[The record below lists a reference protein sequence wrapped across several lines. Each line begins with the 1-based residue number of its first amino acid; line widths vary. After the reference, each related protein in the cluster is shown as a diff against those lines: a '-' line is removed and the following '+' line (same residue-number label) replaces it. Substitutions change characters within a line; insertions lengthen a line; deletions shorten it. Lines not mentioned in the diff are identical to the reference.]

1 MPHRVADL
9 LPNLVHIKPKNHSN
23 NPSRRSS
30 TSEEGHETGGGGLGR
45 MPDHLADALKAPR
58 RLSFPFN
65 IGKKDHS
72 GNGAS
77 DNGAARLDWQLESPA
92 IIFHGSGEDSTG
104 AMLSGQVKL
113 EVRDDRLRVAS
124 LAASLRIRATHK
136 KAFQHHCPECQTQ
149 YTDVKSWQLLAAP
162 KTLTRGTHL
171 FPFSTLLDGHLP
183 ASANGSSLTIDYEFR
198 ADAKLAPTP
207 NPGTHQHQHQHAP
220 PVLRFVRTIPVKR
233 ALPIAEHPHH
243 SVRLFPPT
251 NIKTSA
257 HYASVIHPG
266 AKNTVTLKLDGLM
279 SLNER
284 TKTLDLWKLKRVS
297 WKLEEIARTV
307 APACDKHK
315 FMVVTKP
322 HAEGESPDEERR
334 GVTRSESRVLGEKH
348 LHEGWKSDYTGTDGT
363 VDMEFDYSISSK
375 RTGAGT
381 GAGGKGQPKY
391 ACDDKSQA
399 MGLSITHSLLIE
411 MVVSKEYAPVGKPH
425 MSAQT
430 GTGRILRMHYGVVL
444 TENPGCGVSWDE
456 ETPPLYQDVP
466 ASPPG
471 YPLLEGP
478 IDYEELELLDT
489 GAGYFPVTGA
499 SGYSSSSSVSSR
511 SDR

>member
-23 NPSRRSS
+23 NQSRRSS
-30 TSEEGHETGGGGLGR
+30 TSEEGSEANGGTNTALGR
-45 MPDHLADALKAPR
+45 MPDHLTDALKAPR

-72 GNGAS
+72 AHGMSGNS
-77 DNGAARLDWQLESPA
+77 SARLDWQLESPV
-92 IIFHGSGEDSTG
+92 ILFHGSGEDSTG
-104 AMLSGQVKL
+104 AMLSGQMIL
-113 EVRDDRLRVAS
+113 EVRDEKVKVAS
-124 LAASLRIRATHK
+124 LAASLRIRTTHK

-149 YTDVKSWQLLAAP
+149 YTDVKSWQLLASP
-162 KTLTRGTHL
+162 MTLAKGTHL

-183 ASANGSSLTIDYEFR
+183 ASASCSIMTIEYEFR
-198 ADAKLAPTP
+198 ADAKFVASPASQNAPS
-207 NPGTHQHQHQHAP
+207 G
-220 PVLRFVRTIPVKR
+220 LRFVRTIPVKR
-233 ALPIAEHPHH
+233 ALPVVEFPHH

-266 AKNTVTLKLDGLM
+266 GRNTVTLKLDGLM
-279 SLNER
+279 SVNDR

-297 WKLEEIARTV
+297 WKLEELSKTV

-315 FMVVTKP
+315 FMIVTKP
-322 HAEGESPDEERR
+322 SDEEDPEEGRK
-334 GVTRSESRVLGEKH
+334 GVTRAEARVLGEKH
-348 LHEGWKSDYTGTDGT
+348 LHGGWKSDYTGTDGT
-363 VDMEFDYSISSK
+363 VDMEFDYSITEKRSGSK
-375 RTGAGT
+375 N
-381 GAGGKGQPKY
+381 QPKY
-391 ACDDKSQA
+391 ACDDKSSA
-399 MGLSITHSLLIE
+399 LGMSITHSLLIE
-411 MVVSKEYAPVGKPH
+411 MVVSKEYAPLGKPH

-430 GTGRILRMHYGVVL
+430 GTGRILRMHYGVIL

-471 YPLLEGP
+471 YPLMEEP
-478 IDYEELELLDT
+478 IDYEELELLD
-489 GAGYFPVTGA
+489 AGVSSPDA
-499 SGYSSSSSVSSR
+499 HMSGYASSSSSMDSP
-511 SDR
+511 

>member
-30 TSEEGHETGGGGLGR
+30 TSEDGHDMTTSTAATGLAR

-72 GNGAS
+72 AHGSS
-77 DNGAARLDWQLESPA
+77 DNGAARLDWELESPA
-92 IIFHGSGEDSTG
+92 ILFHGSGEDSTG
-104 AMLSGQVKL
+104 AMLSGQMVL
-113 EVRDDRLRVAS
+113 EVRDETVEVAS
-124 LAASLRIRATHK
+124 LAASLRIKTTHK
-136 KAFQHHCPECQTQ
+136 KAFQTHCPECQTQ

-162 KTLTRGTHL
+162 KVLARGTHA

-183 ASANGSSLTIDYEFR
+183 ASANSSAVTVEYEFR
-198 ADAKLAPTP
+198 ADAKITAMS
-207 NPGTHQHQHQHAP
+207 HAP
-220 PVLRFVRTIPVKR
+220 HHSSPSVLRFSRVIPVKR
-233 ALPIAEHPHH
+233 ALPVTDHPHH

-257 HYASVIHPG
+257 HYTSVIHPG
-266 AKNTVTLKLDGLM
+266 NRNTVTLKLDGLM
-279 SLNER
+279 SANEK

-297 WKLEEIARTV
+297 WKLEEVVRSV

-322 HAEGESPDEERR
+322 GNEDTPEDEQKGAPR
-334 GVTRSESRVLGEKH
+334 TESRVLGEKH
-348 LHEGWKSDYTGTDGT
+348 MHEGWKSDYSGTDGT
-363 VDMEFDYSISSK
+363 VDMEFEYAMSSK
-375 RTGAGT
+375 RAGT
-381 GAGGKGQPKY
+381 SKGGQPKF
-391 ACDDKSQA
+391 ACDDKCRTL
-399 MGLSITHSLLIE
+399 GLDITHSLLIE
-411 MVVSKEYAPVGKPH
+411 MVVSKEYAPLGKPH

-444 TENPGCGVSWDE
+444 TEHAGCGVSWDE
-456 ETPPLYQDVP
+456 ESPPMYQDVP

-471 YPLLEGP
+471 YPMMEGP
-478 IDYEELELLDT
+478 IDYEELELLDA
-489 GAGYFPVTGA
+489 GARSPDAHMSDCA
-499 SGYSSSSSVSSR
+499 SSASSVNSP
-511 SDR
+511 